1 MLLLNISRIQQL
13 LSSDKGLFTIEF
25 FSSNQIIGCLI
36 WCVVFIYAVLMIFY
50 RYGWKSLKKAN
61 ALSND
66 LPKVSL
72 IVSLRNEEH
81 NISNLVNCIKNQSY
95 AENKLEV
102 ICIND
107 HSTDNTLELLLSE
120 KNKWSKLNVVN
131 LEEKERGKKMAI
143 QKGVYLSTGEIIIT
157 TDADCVFNKEWINS
171 MVKYFANPTTHLVAG
186 PVEFEKEESFFYKL
200 QDLEFL
206 SLIGAGAA
214 SIGVNQ
220 PMYANGA
227 NLAYR
232 RSTFLKV
239 DPFDNS
245 KSPSGDDVF
254 LVHAIKSNYSKSIAF
269 AKDHNAIVK
278 TKSKKSLTSFFNQR
292 KRWASK
298 TIYYHDI
305 FTLLIGSLVFLTN
318 LVILFF
324 LLGFIFS
331 LFSPYISIIDFAL
344 PLLFL
349 IFYKSC
355 FDGFL
360 LYSVLAFF
368 KRKYLIKWLIPLQI
382 IYPLYIISVSLLSV
396 TFSFEWKQRLYKP

>member
-13 LSSDKGLFTIEF
+13 LSSDKGLFSIEF

-102 ICIND
+102 ICVND

-120 KNKWSKLNVVN
+120 KDKWSKLNVVN

-186 PVEFEKEESFFYKL
+186 PVAFEKEESFFYKL

-206 SLIGAGAA
+206 SLIAAGAA

-220 PMYANGA
+220 AIFANGA

-232 RSTFLKV
+232 RTTFQNL
-239 DPFDNS
+239 DPFKGNE
-245 KSPSGDDVF
+245 SPSGDDVF
-254 LVHAIKSNYSKSIAF
+254 LVHAIKNRYSNSILF
-269 AKDHNAIVK
+269 AKDRNAIVK

-396 TFSFEWKQRLYKP
+396 TFSYEWKQRLYKP